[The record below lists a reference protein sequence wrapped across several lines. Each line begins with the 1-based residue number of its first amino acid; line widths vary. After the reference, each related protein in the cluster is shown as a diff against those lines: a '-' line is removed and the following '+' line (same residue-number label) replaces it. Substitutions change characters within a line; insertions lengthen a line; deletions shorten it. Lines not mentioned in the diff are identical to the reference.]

1 MSRSLLFI
9 LIAATAAGLWSVLM
23 SRASRL
29 VDPVVG
35 AGLVEGSAL
44 VLVMVLV
51 VRHRIDLSSALT
63 PAGAGLLVLCGL
75 CVFSV
80 DYFSLRAYDMG
91 MELSVG
97 APTLAAGAILIPAIV
112 GLALGEG
119 VTLLKLV
126 GISLIGVGVLLLTR
140 VAPG

>member
-23 SRASRL
+23 SRASKL
-29 VDPVVG
+29 VHPVVG
-35 AGLVEGSAL
+35 VGVIEGSAVIL
-44 VLVMVLV
+44 VLVLIA
-51 VRHRIDLSSALT
+51 RHRVDLSTALT
-63 PAGAGLLVLCGL
+63 PTALVLLMLCGL

-97 APTLAAGAILIPAIV
+97 APTIAAGAILIPVFV
-112 GLALGEG
+112 GLMLGEG
-119 VTLLKLV
+119 LSLAKLA
-126 GISLIGVGVLLLTR
+126 GIGLIGAGVLVLARLS
-140 VAPG
+140 G

>member
-23 SRASRL
+23 SRASKL
-29 VDPVVG
+29 VHPVVG
-35 AGLVEGSAL
+35 VGVIEGSAVIL
-44 VLVMVLV
+44 VLVLIA
-51 VRHRIDLSSALT
+51 RHRVDLSTALT
-63 PAGAGLLVLCGL
+63 PTGLVLLMLCGL

-97 APTLAAGAILIPAIV
+97 APTIAAGAILIPVFV
-112 GLALGEG
+112 GLMLGEG
-119 VTLLKLV
+119 LSLAKLA
-126 GISLIGVGVLLLTR
+126 GIGLIGAGVLVLARLS
-140 VAPG
+140 G

>member
-1 MSRSLLFI
+1 MSRSLFFI
-9 LIAATAAGLWSVLM
+9 LIAAAGAGLWSVLM

-29 VDPVVG
+29 VDPIVG

-51 VRHRIDLSSALT
+51 VRHRIDLGSALT
-63 PAGAGLLVLCGL
+63 PTGAGLLVLCGL

-80 DYFSLRAYDMG
+80 DYFSLRAYEMG

-97 APTLAAGAILIPAIV
+97 APTLAAGAILVPTVV

-119 VTLLKLV
+119 ITLSKLL
-126 GISLIGVGVLLLTR
+126 GIGLIGAGVLLLTR
-140 VAPG
+140 V

>member
-23 SRASRL
+23 AKASRL
-29 VDPVVG
+29 VDPIVG

-44 VLVMVLV
+44 VLVIVLI

-63 PAGAGLLVLCGL
+63 LPGVALLMLCGV

-80 DYFSLRAYDMG
+80 DYFSLRAYEMG

-97 APTLAAGAILIPAIV
+97 TPTLAAGAILVPAVV
-112 GLALGEG
+112 GFALGEG
-119 VTLLKLV
+119 ITPWKLL
-126 GISLIGVGVLLLTR
+126 GIGLIGAGVLLLTR
-140 VAPG
+140 SSV

>member
-9 LIAATAAGLWSVLM
+9 LIAAGAAGLWSVLM

-29 VDPVVG
+29 VDPIVG
-35 AGLVEGSAL
+35 AGLVEGSGL
-44 VLVMVLV
+44 VLVLVLV

-63 PAGAGLLVLCGL
+63 PTGAALLVLCGV

-80 DYFSLRAYDMG
+80 DYFSLRAYEMG
-91 MELSVG
+91 MQLSIG
-97 APTLAAGAILIPAIV
+97 APTIAAGAILIPAVV

-119 VTLLKLV
+119 ITLMKLF
-126 GISLIGVGVLLLTR
+126 GIGLIGSGVLLLTR
-140 VAPG
+140 V

>member
-9 LIAATAAGLWSVLM
+9 LIAAVAAGLWSVLM

-29 VDPVVG
+29 VDPIVG

-44 VLVMVLV
+44 VLVVVLV

-63 PAGAGLLVLCGL
+63 PLGAVLLVLCGL

-80 DYFSLRAYDMG
+80 DYFLLRSYEMG
-91 MELSVG
+91 MELSIG
-97 APTLAAGAILIPAIV
+97 APTLAAGAILVPTVV

-119 VTLLKLV
+119 ITLSKLL
-126 GISLIGVGVLLLTR
+126 GISLIGAGVFLL
-140 VAPG
+140 AHFSA